1 MWRTTILLLILTSSS
16 CTAWPAE
23 LPPLHPPPLSSSW
36 WPPSHSY
43 DEGNETIVELREV
56 FLWTPAAQDAAG
68 GVQVI
73 QDSITAAVAEMNEAF
88 TMSGIP
94 AHMTVVYQGVTEEYT
109 EHSYEVD
116 LMRFV
121 GVFDKHL
128 PWVHWL
134 VRRHRAQHATLIVS
148 HDNACGISYVMLEES
163 KQFQKYSFAIV
174 SHMCLDG
181 AYSFAHEY
189 GHAAGL
195 VHDDLTTGGNS
206 NNEGVHSYG
215 KGHLWNGNADRS
227 IMAYDPG
234 GSVRHPIFST
244 PLVQI
249 NGQPAGVAEN
259 ADAARAFI
267 QTLATVAKF
276 NQTSLRNMIIIA
288 STIGGTLVLAFA
300 VIVVKKV
307 RPKKRS
313 PPIQLQREPK
323 PPLPAEVRVVIEFE
337 GDEEAQVQKT

>member
-1 MWRTTILLLILTSSS
+1 MM
-16 CTAWPAE
+16 
-23 LPPLHPPPLSSSW
+23 
-36 WPPSHSY
+36 
-43 DEGNETIVELREV
+43 
-56 FLWTPAAQDAAG
+56 LWTPSAQDAAG
-68 GVQVI
+68 GAQAI
-73 QDSITAAVAEMNEAF
+73 RDSIAAAVAEMNEAF
-88 TMSGIP
+88 TMSSIP

-116 LMRFV
+116 LVRFV
-121 GVFDKHL
+121 GMFDTHL

-134 VRRHRAQHATLIVS
+134 VRWYRAQHATLVVS
-148 HDNACGISYVMLEES
+148 HDDACGISYVMLEES
-163 KQFQKYSFAIV
+163 KQFQKYSFALV
-174 SHMCLDG
+174 SYLCLDG

-189 GHAAGL
+189 GHAVGL

-206 NNEGVHSYG
+206 EDEGVHSYG

-234 GSVRHPIFST
+234 SSVRHPIFST

-249 NGQPAGVAEN
+249 NGEPAGVAED

-267 QTLATVAKF
+267 QTLATVAEF

-288 STIGGTLVLAFA
+288 STIGGTLVLAFV

-307 RPKKRS
+307 RPKKKPS
-313 PPIQLQREPK
+313 PIQTEQEPK
-323 PPLPAEVRVVIEFE
+323 PPPPVETEVVIEL
-337 GDEEAQVQKT
+337 GNDEEAQVPKT